1 MATKTAMNTFADR
14 SAELTLLFW
23 GGTTAT
29 GTLLG
34 QVSAFNWATALDSR
48 ENYRIGDSTKY
59 RNYTSEDV
67 TWGLTLYE
75 DADIEEIAKVMG
87 STKPT
92 AGGWVGTESIDLDV
106 TNSTVSLTLA
116 NYDGETTA
124 ATLLWVE
131 TLTSAMVDSITRNV
145 SANEVNSWEFSGV
158 ATEVTLTPEA
168 ALGA

>member
-1 MATKTAMNTFADR
+1 MATKTAMSAFTDR

-34 QVSAFNWATALDSR
+34 QVSAFNWATSLESR

-59 RNYTSEDV
+59 RQYTSEDV

-75 DADIEEIAKVMG
+75 DSDIEEIAKIMG
-87 STKPT
+87 SSKPT

-106 TNSTVSLTLA
+106 TNSTVSVTLA
-116 NYDGETTA
+116 NYNGEATTS
-124 ATLLWVE
+124 TLLWVE
-131 TLTSAMVDSITRNV
+131 TLTACMVDSITRNV

-158 ATEVTLTPEA
+158 ATEVTLSPEA
-168 ALGA
+168 AMGA